1 MAARQQYV
9 DDLPSTPVYSTGA
22 NLAAQSESIHRGTL
36 GDDLQRERHTTR
48 HLQELAQ
55 PLIAARPTAS
65 LLVDDRVQDKRY
77 SRTIDLVKRQ
87 WVRRILLH
95 QG

>member
-1 MAARQQYV
+1 MRR
-9 DDLPSTPVYSTGA
+9 GA
-22 NLAAQSESIHRGTL
+22 L
-36 GDDLQRERHTTR
+36 GDDLQRELHTTR
-48 HLQELAQ
+48 HLQELVQ

-87 WVRRILLH
+87 WVRRIFLH